1 MKILVTGAL
10 GYIGTQFIYN
20 MRDVN
25 HTLMCIDS
33 SKKSL
38 EQRLG
43 IALEYNKNVIF
54 KKYDILDDLSIFK
67 DVDMI
72 LHLAAKVGYVTCDD
86 EPEDTHRTNIEGVKN
101 ICSMKKP
108 TVF

>member
-33 SKKSL
+33 SKNHW
-38 EQRLG
+38 
-43 IALEYNKNVIF
+43 NK
-54 KKYDILDDLSIFK
+54 DL
-67 DVDMI
+67 
-72 LHLAAKVGYVTCDD
+72 A
-86 EPEDTHRTNIEGVKN
+86 
-101 ICSMKKP
+101 
-108 TVF
+108 